1 MEREERFQELE
12 EIREGIV
19 EILLELHP
27 DMEVESLALVD
38 ERILDSFDI
47 ITLVTQIREEFDVV
61 VPAERILPQYFN
73 SANAL
78 SEMILELMEEE

>member
-47 ITLVTQIREEFDVV
+47 ITLVTQIREEFEIGRAHV
-61 VPAERILPQYFN
+61 
-73 SANAL
+73 
-78 SEMILELMEEE
+78 